1 MLQQCL
7 AAPAGTGL
15 IEIWAFHNSDFEL
28 QYFLYYQSETLLN
41 NPGILRVASSR
52 CGLPFL

>member
-41 NPGILRVASSR
+41 NPGILRVA
-52 CGLPFL
+52 